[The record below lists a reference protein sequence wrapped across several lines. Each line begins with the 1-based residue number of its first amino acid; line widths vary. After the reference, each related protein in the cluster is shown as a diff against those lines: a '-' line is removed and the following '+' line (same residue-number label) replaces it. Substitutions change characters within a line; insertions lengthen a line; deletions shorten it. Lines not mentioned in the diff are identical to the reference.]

1 VRLLVTGG
9 AGFIGC
15 NFVAHMLRREDC
27 SVRVLDALTY
37 AGNRENLTEVS
48 ADSRFEFLQGDVCD
62 REAVEQALAGID
74 VVVHFAAES
83 HNDRSI
89 HGPGGA
95 VTTNVMGTLTLLDAS
110 READLERFI
119 FISTDEVYGEALDQ
133 PKTENDPL
141 QPRGPYSASKAGAD
155 LMCRAYFVTYGLP
168 VIIHR
173 ATNNYGPYQYP
184 EKLIPL
190 FCYRALRDE
199 SLPVYGDGMQVRD
212 WLHVSDNCRAIGLL
226 VEHGVPGEAYN
237 VPGDNERP
245 NMDVIRLMLDEL
257 GKPESLIDFVEDRP
271 GHDVRYS
278 LGGTKIAELGWRAEV
293 PWETGMRSTFRWFAE
308 HRDWLEASVGRGE
321 DFLKQWYAKRGWNAV
336 TEG

>member
-1 VRLLVTGG
+1 VKLLVTGG

-15 NFVAHMLRREDC
+15 NFVRHLLRRDDC
-27 SVRVLDALTY
+27 TVRVLDALTY
-37 AGNRENLTEVS
+37 AGSLDNL
-48 ADSRFEFLQGDVCD
+48 ADVADDPRFEFLQGDVCD
-62 REAVEQALAGID
+62 PQVVREALRGVE

-95 VTTNVMGTLTLLDAS
+95 VMTNVIGTQNLLDAS
-110 READLERFI
+110 RDVGLQRFV
-119 FISTDEVYGEALDQ
+119 FISTDEVYGEALAR
-133 PKTENDPL
+133 PKTESERL

-155 LMCRAYFVTYGLP
+155 LMCHAYFVTYALP
-168 VIIHR
+168 VVIHR

-199 SLPVYGDGMQVRD
+199 SLPVYGDGKQVRD
-212 WLHVSDNCRAIGLL
+212 WLHVSDNCRAIELL
-226 VEHGVPGEAYN
+226 IERGVPGEAYN
-237 VPGDNERP
+237 VPGHNERP
-245 NMDVIRLMLDEL
+245 NLEVIRLLLDEL

-278 LGGTKIAELGWRAEV
+278 LDGAKIAQLGWRAEV
-293 PWETGMRSTFRWFAE
+293 GWEAGMRSTFRWFAK
-308 HRDWLEASVGRGE
+308 HQDWLEASVKRGE
-321 DFLKQWYAKRGWNAV
+321 DFLKQWYANRGWEALPRQ
-336 TEG
+336 